1 MVQTIQSNKVT
12 LGELESKFKLTIARD
27 PQFFF
32 EWKSVSLE
40 AATEE
45 IQTLDRIK
53 SNFENLL
60 KDPPLLEGAVK
71 MVVLAGLLDLAG
83 FYQPPFRIK
92 TETQTSIS
100 SPDEDEEGMIIR
112 GAIDVLVVL
121 EKLWVLVIEAKM
133 SNFSLTA
140 ALPQALSYMLA
151 SGQLVTFGLI
161 SNGSDFIFLKLT
173 QQGKPQYSTSRVF
186 SLLTPG
192 NELIEVLQILKALGQ
207 AIV

>member
-1 MVQTIQSNKVT
+1 MVQTLQSNKVT

-32 EWKSVSLE
+32 EWKSARSE
-40 AATEE
+40 ATTEE

-100 SPDEDEEGMIIR
+100 SPDEDEEGVMIR

-121 EKLWVLVIEAKM
+121 EKLWMLVIEAKM

-151 SGQLVTFGLI
+151 SGQPVTFGLI

-173 QQGKPQYSTSRVF
+173 QQGKAQYSTSRVF

-207 AIV
+207 AIL

>member
-1 MVQTIQSNKVT
+1 MVQTLQSNKVT
-12 LGELESKFKLTIARD
+12 LGELESKFKLTVARD

-32 EWKSVSLE
+32 EWKSAGSE
-40 AATEE
+40 ATQEE
-45 IQTLDRIK
+45 IQTLDRSK

-92 TETQTSIS
+92 TETQISIS
-100 SPDEDEEGMIIR
+100 SPDEDGAIIR

-121 EKLWVLVIEAKM
+121 EKLWVPVIEAKM

-140 ALPQALSYMLA
+140 VLPQALRGCLRSLNYCPIRPLNPPFWGTLKENPVRKSPRMGGWGA
-151 SGQLVTFGLI
+151 SVR
-161 SNGSDFIFLKLT
+161 IFE
-173 QQGKPQYSTSRVF
+173 TSQT
-186 SLLTPG
+186 SS
-192 NELIEVLQILKALGQ
+192 
-207 AIV
+207 